1 MSTGQQI
8 LVLGALILLSSF
20 ILGVNTTESSQIKST
35 ITNQAII
42 TATSISQSLMEQI
55 QSESFDQKTVSNS
68 VPTPDSLTP
77 PSSLGP
83 DAGETN
89 MIAYNDVDDY
99 NNYNETDT
107 LGILGTF
114 NLNVKVS
121 YCTKMNPDIT
131 SSVSTFSK
139 RVDISI
145 YNKFLIDTLKI
156 SKVISY
162 Y

>member
-1 MSTGQQI
+1 LSTGQQM
-8 LVLGALILLSSF
+8 LVLGALILISSF
-20 ILGVNTTESSQIKST
+20 ILRVNTTKTSQIKST

-42 TATSISQSLMEQI
+42 TATSIAQSLMEQI
-55 QSESFDQKTVSNS
+55 QSESFDQKTVSTA
-68 VPTPDSLTP
+68 VTIPDSLTSP
-77 PSSLGP
+77 ALLGP
-83 DAGETN
+83 EAGETN
-89 MIAYNDVDDY
+89 ILKFNDIDDY
-99 NNYNETDT
+99 NNYIETDT
-107 LGILGTF
+107 MGILGIY
-114 NLNVKVS
+114 NIKSKVS